1 VIFAGVKLWYGIFQ
15 FIFSSSPMMEASM
28 LIPIALGNPL
38 LLWFR
43 FPHLSASDPS
53 PAYYVA
59 FPSPRLADTLQKTPV
74 AWHPYPSFREST
86 VASQLSVHLPF
97 PFPLPL
103 PLLSPLPLSIA
114 PATIATITGVAVTTI
129 SLLLLHQLL
138 LVPPLMLLYY

>member
-1 VIFAGVKLWYGIFQ
+1 
-15 FIFSSSPMMEASM
+15 M

-59 FPSPRLADTLQKTPV
+59 FPSPRLADTLQKNPV
-74 AWHPYPSFREST
+74 VWQPYPSFREST

-114 PATIATITGVAVTTI
+114 PATIATIPGVAVTTI